1 VSASRSKTN
10 EGVGLAFAAALVA
23 VSAACSHA
31 PPPSQSAKGVERREE
46 WLGALQSD
54 LERIGSSD
62 GFEGQVRVLHAGKP
76 EIDQTTGSASCLPL
90 SAGRRVLATVA
101 VAALVEDGK
110 LGFEDRIDRHLS
122 GLEKSSLGKLT
133 VADLLT
139 DSAGMAVTAGDTVA
153 EQLDE
158 AAKMP
163 LQAAPGTRVDPDDE
177 RPWLLVERVVAAVSG
192 TGFDTFVQER
202 VLTRAGMSGTSLAA
216 TPACPEAKLGTTTL
230 EDQFRLVDA
239 LRSGKLVSP
248 ATRDALWLPRL
259 GLGAGSDVGYGF
271 FIRTRGDE
279 RAVGISSYGGTPA
292 YDLWLDPAGADALV
306 LLGRTLPKTARG
318 IRTALGEFYALPP
331 GPPHSSSPPRR
342 APGH

>member
-1 VSASRSKTN
+1 VLS
-10 EGVGLAFAAALVA
+10 G
-23 VSAACSHA
+23 ACSH
-31 PPPSQSAKGVERREE
+31 PPPPTQSAKGVERREE

-54 LERIGSSD
+54 LERIGSND

-76 EIDQTTGSASCLPL
+76 EIDRTYGNASCLPL
-90 SAGRRVLATVA
+90 SAGRRVLATLA

-122 GLEKSSLGKLT
+122 AQEKSSLGKLT

-153 EQLDE
+153 ERLDE
-158 AAKMP
+158 AGKVP

-177 RPWLLVERVVAAVSG
+177 RPWLLAERLVAAVSG
-192 TGFDTFVQER
+192 AGFDRFVQER
-202 VLTRAGMSGTSLAA
+202 VLSRAGMSGTSLVA

-248 ATRDALWLPRL
+248 AIRDALFLPRL
-259 GLGAGSDVGYGF
+259 PLGPGSDMGYGF
-271 FIRTRGDE
+271 FVRTRGDE
-279 RAVGISSYGGTPA
+279 RAVGISSYGVTPA
-292 YDLWLDPAGADALV
+292 YDLWLDPAGAGALV
-306 LLGRTLPKTARG
+306 LLGRTLPKTALG

-331 GPPHSSSPPRR
+331 GPPHSSAPARR
-342 APGH
+342 SPGH